1 MTHKIKVQMFG
12 NFRMD
17 YNGAPFVAEK
27 MHKESQFN
35 RMMQALIHYSD
46 CGIAKD
52 KLEEIVIGE
61 RDIDAPHTAL
71 RVIVYKTK
79 QKLAQLGLPGKN
91 LIYLEGGIY
100 YWTPDIEIEE
110 DAAEFEK
117 LYNEACALEKQMPQ
131 EPESAETVCD
141 ERIKEIEDNMLELYV
156 KALYLYKGE
165 FLAAYTGETWIAQE
179 ARRYHTMFEKIIN
192 EAAYI
197 LRKRKQFKG
206 LEKIGVYAAKVDPF
220 NEWEEL
226 IMEAMVETR
235 RYDEAEELY
244 TDVVDYYLRECG
256 IYPSS
261 RLLEILEKYSN
272 QMNHA
277 HEILENIQ
285 EGMNEQEETERG
297 GYFCSYPVFKGI
309 YQASIRIM
317 KRTRV
322 PVYLMLCT
330 LEDEEDRQVQSETKI
345 NKYSRQ
351 LKKCVGESIRYS
363 DIYICFGIHDKDGNY
378 SVWAGTTMQSIVEN
392 TKAPIVF
399 HILHDDTLNEIN
411 KNKLS
416 FIADNSGNDI
426 EFHHFNSDVFGTF
439 ADSMNR
445 FAIGTMFRIMLPD
458 IMPDLKKIIYLDSDL
473 FVNTDIEE
481 LWNLNIDNYCLAA
494 AQDCST
500 IRNWGTPYAVAAG
513 QTSRDRYFNAGV
525 LCMNLDNIRKNGS
538 LFQQVIDYL
547 NDNPRTWLPDQDAL
561 NAIFSG
567 KTLLIDEKWN
577 YFIDEARKNNE
588 KAEKKI
594 YHYAATLLMLH
605 TNNEIDRAYYFTI
618 LRTPWG
624 EQMEDGLLC
633 NSMGRIVDRTGM
645 LEKLLKK
652 VTQNN
657 IRLVFYGG
665 ENSSI
670 RNAMRLLNRNF
681 DSCEWHEHLKENE
694 IICDDNTVYIVSA
707 EADDGNGLEILANAG
722 LENGENYFITQRFL
736 HYTEGG
742 FAL

>member
-363 DIYICFGIHDKDGNY
+363 DIYTSYGKVQFLIMLIGIKREDCEIVKKRINRQFAKKNPRVAEKYHVN
-378 SVWAGTTMQSIVEN
+378 SIVFVYVTAISKGVPRISLSADQFLVSGKN
-392 TKAPIVF
+392 GMVI
-399 HILHDDTLNEIN
+399 DDF
-411 KNKLS
+411 S
-416 FIADNSGNDI
+416 DI
-426 EFHHFNSDVFGTF
+426 GRSLTY
-439 ADSMNR
+439 
-445 FAIGTMFRIMLPD
+445 
-458 IMPDLKKIIYLDSDL
+458 YLDSFENWNQAL
-473 FVNTDIEE
+473 VECYE
-481 LWNLNIDNYCLAA
+481 L
-494 AQDCST
+494 
-500 IRNWGTPYAVAAG
+500 G
-513 QTSRDRYFNAGV
+513 QKYTTSV
-525 LCMNLDNIRKNGS
+525 
-538 LFQQVIDYL
+538 
-547 NDNPRTWLPDQDAL
+547 
-561 NAIFSG
+561 
-567 KTLLIDEKWN
+567 
-577 YFIDEARKNNE
+577 
-588 KAEKKI
+588 
-594 YHYAATLLMLH
+594 
-605 TNNEIDRAYYFTI
+605 
-618 LRTPWG
+618 
-624 EQMEDGLLC
+624 
-633 NSMGRIVDRTGM
+633 
-645 LEKLLKK
+645 LLKK
-652 VTQNN
+652 WRKV
-657 IRLVFYGG
+657 
-665 ENSSI
+665 
-670 RNAMRLLNRNF
+670 LNF
-681 DSCEWHEHLKENE
+681 SE
-694 IICDDNTVYIVSA
+694 
-707 EADDGNGLEILANAG
+707 
-722 LENGENYFITQRFL
+722 
-736 HYTEGG
+736 
-742 FAL
+742 

>member
-285 EGMNEQEETERG
+285 
-297 GYFCSYPVFKGI
+297 
-309 YQASIRIM
+309 ASIRIM

-363 DIYICFGIHDKDGNY
+363 DIYTSYGKVQFLIMLIGIKREDCEIVKKRINRQFAKKNPRVAEKYHVN
-378 SVWAGTTMQSIVEN
+378 SIVC
-392 TKAPIVF
+392 
-399 HILHDDTLNEIN
+399 
-411 KNKLS
+411 
-416 FIADNSGNDI
+416 
-426 EFHHFNSDVFGTF
+426 
-439 ADSMNR
+439 
-445 FAIGTMFRIMLPD
+445 
-458 IMPDLKKIIYLDSDL
+458 
-473 FVNTDIEE
+473 E
-481 LWNLNIDNYCLAA
+481 L
-494 AQDCST
+494 
-500 IRNWGTPYAVAAG
+500 
-513 QTSRDRYFNAGV
+513 
-525 LCMNLDNIRKNGS
+525 
-538 LFQQVIDYL
+538 
-547 NDNPRTWLPDQDAL
+547 
-561 NAIFSG
+561 
-567 KTLLIDEKWN
+567 
-577 YFIDEARKNNE
+577 
-588 KAEKKI
+588 
-594 YHYAATLLMLH
+594 
-605 TNNEIDRAYYFTI
+605 
-618 LRTPWG
+618 
-624 EQMEDGLLC
+624 
-633 NSMGRIVDRTGM
+633 
-645 LEKLLKK
+645 
-652 VTQNN
+652 
-657 IRLVFYGG
+657 
-665 ENSSI
+665 
-670 RNAMRLLNRNF
+670 
-681 DSCEWHEHLKENE
+681 
-694 IICDDNTVYIVSA
+694 
-707 EADDGNGLEILANAG
+707 
-722 LENGENYFITQRFL
+722 
-736 HYTEGG
+736 
-742 FAL
+742 

>member
-91 LIYLEGGIY
+91 LVYLEGGIY

-117 LYNEACALEKQMPQ
+117 LYNEACALEKQMLH

-141 ERIKEIEDNMLELYV
+141 ERIKEIEDNMLELYI

-179 ARRYHTMFEKIIN
+179 ARRYHIMFEKIIN

-206 LEKIGVYAAKVDPF
+206 LEKLGVYAAKVDPF

-235 RYDEAEELY
+235 RYEEAEELY

-261 RLLEILEKYSN
+261 KLLEILEKYSN

-297 GYFCSYPVFKGI
+297 GYFCSYPVFRGI

-330 LEDEEDRQVQSETKI
+330 LEDEEGRQVQSETKM

-351 LKKCVGESIRYS
+351 LKKCVSESIRYS
-363 DIYICFGIHDKDGNY
+363 DIYTTYGKVQFLIMLIGIKREDCEIVKKRINRQFAKKNPKAAEKYHVN
-378 SVWAGTTMQSIVEN
+378 SIVC
-392 TKAPIVF
+392 
-399 HILHDDTLNEIN
+399 
-411 KNKLS
+411 
-416 FIADNSGNDI
+416 
-426 EFHHFNSDVFGTF
+426 
-439 ADSMNR
+439 
-445 FAIGTMFRIMLPD
+445 
-458 IMPDLKKIIYLDSDL
+458 
-473 FVNTDIEE
+473 E
-481 LWNLNIDNYCLAA
+481 L
-494 AQDCST
+494 
-500 IRNWGTPYAVAAG
+500 
-513 QTSRDRYFNAGV
+513 
-525 LCMNLDNIRKNGS
+525 
-538 LFQQVIDYL
+538 
-547 NDNPRTWLPDQDAL
+547 
-561 NAIFSG
+561 
-567 KTLLIDEKWN
+567 
-577 YFIDEARKNNE
+577 
-588 KAEKKI
+588 
-594 YHYAATLLMLH
+594 
-605 TNNEIDRAYYFTI
+605 
-618 LRTPWG
+618 
-624 EQMEDGLLC
+624 
-633 NSMGRIVDRTGM
+633 
-645 LEKLLKK
+645 
-652 VTQNN
+652 
-657 IRLVFYGG
+657 
-665 ENSSI
+665 
-670 RNAMRLLNRNF
+670 
-681 DSCEWHEHLKENE
+681 
-694 IICDDNTVYIVSA
+694 
-707 EADDGNGLEILANAG
+707 
-722 LENGENYFITQRFL
+722 
-736 HYTEGG
+736 
-742 FAL
+742 

>member
-179 ARRYHTMFEKIIN
+179 
-192 EAAYI
+192 
-197 LRKRKQFKG
+197 
-206 LEKIGVYAAKVDPF
+206 
-220 NEWEEL
+220 
-226 IMEAMVETR
+226 
-235 RYDEAEELY
+235 
-244 TDVVDYYLRECG
+244 
-256 IYPSS
+256 
-261 RLLEILEKYSN
+261 
-272 QMNHA
+272 
-277 HEILENIQ
+277 
-285 EGMNEQEETERG
+285 ETERG

-363 DIYICFGIHDKDGNY
+363 DIYTSYGKVQFLIMLIGIKREDCEIVKKRINRQFAKKNPRVAEKYHVN
-378 SVWAGTTMQSIVEN
+378 SIVC
-392 TKAPIVF
+392 
-399 HILHDDTLNEIN
+399 
-411 KNKLS
+411 
-416 FIADNSGNDI
+416 
-426 EFHHFNSDVFGTF
+426 
-439 ADSMNR
+439 
-445 FAIGTMFRIMLPD
+445 
-458 IMPDLKKIIYLDSDL
+458 
-473 FVNTDIEE
+473 E
-481 LWNLNIDNYCLAA
+481 L
-494 AQDCST
+494 
-500 IRNWGTPYAVAAG
+500 
-513 QTSRDRYFNAGV
+513 
-525 LCMNLDNIRKNGS
+525 
-538 LFQQVIDYL
+538 
-547 NDNPRTWLPDQDAL
+547 
-561 NAIFSG
+561 
-567 KTLLIDEKWN
+567 
-577 YFIDEARKNNE
+577 
-588 KAEKKI
+588 
-594 YHYAATLLMLH
+594 
-605 TNNEIDRAYYFTI
+605 
-618 LRTPWG
+618 
-624 EQMEDGLLC
+624 
-633 NSMGRIVDRTGM
+633 
-645 LEKLLKK
+645 
-652 VTQNN
+652 
-657 IRLVFYGG
+657 
-665 ENSSI
+665 
-670 RNAMRLLNRNF
+670 
-681 DSCEWHEHLKENE
+681 
-694 IICDDNTVYIVSA
+694 
-707 EADDGNGLEILANAG
+707 
-722 LENGENYFITQRFL
+722 
-736 HYTEGG
+736 
-742 FAL
+742 

>member
-1 MTHKIKVQMFG
+1 MTHTIKVQMFG

-35 RMMQALIHYSD
+35 RLMQAMMHYSD

-79 QKLAQLGLPGKN
+79 QKLTQLGLPGKN

-117 LYNEACALEKQMPQ
+117 IYNEVCTLEKQIPQ
-131 EPESAETVCD
+131 ETEHEKTVCD
-141 ERIKEIEDNMLELYV
+141 EQTKEIEDKLLELYV

-165 FLAAYTGETWIAQE
+165 FLSAYTGETWIAQE
-179 ARRYHTMFEKIIN
+179 ARRYHTMFEKIIK

-197 LRKRKQFKG
+197 LRKRKQFKE
-206 LEKIGVYAAKVDPF
+206 LEKLGVYAAKVDPF

-285 EGMNEQEETERG
+285 ESMSEQEETERG
-297 GYFCSYPVFKGI
+297 GYFCGYPVFRGI
-309 YQASIRIM
+309 YQSSIRIM

-330 LEDEEDRQVQSETKI
+330 LEDEEGRQVQSETKI

-363 DIYICFGIHDKDGNY
+363 DIYTSYGKVQFLIMLIGIKREDCEIVKKRINRQFAKKNPKAAEKYHVN
-378 SVWAGTTMQSIVEN
+378 SIVC
-392 TKAPIVF
+392 
-399 HILHDDTLNEIN
+399 
-411 KNKLS
+411 
-416 FIADNSGNDI
+416 
-426 EFHHFNSDVFGTF
+426 
-439 ADSMNR
+439 
-445 FAIGTMFRIMLPD
+445 
-458 IMPDLKKIIYLDSDL
+458 
-473 FVNTDIEE
+473 E
-481 LWNLNIDNYCLAA
+481 L
-494 AQDCST
+494 
-500 IRNWGTPYAVAAG
+500 
-513 QTSRDRYFNAGV
+513 
-525 LCMNLDNIRKNGS
+525 
-538 LFQQVIDYL
+538 
-547 NDNPRTWLPDQDAL
+547 
-561 NAIFSG
+561 
-567 KTLLIDEKWN
+567 
-577 YFIDEARKNNE
+577 
-588 KAEKKI
+588 
-594 YHYAATLLMLH
+594 
-605 TNNEIDRAYYFTI
+605 
-618 LRTPWG
+618 
-624 EQMEDGLLC
+624 
-633 NSMGRIVDRTGM
+633 
-645 LEKLLKK
+645 
-652 VTQNN
+652 
-657 IRLVFYGG
+657 
-665 ENSSI
+665 
-670 RNAMRLLNRNF
+670 
-681 DSCEWHEHLKENE
+681 
-694 IICDDNTVYIVSA
+694 
-707 EADDGNGLEILANAG
+707 
-722 LENGENYFITQRFL
+722 
-736 HYTEGG
+736 
-742 FAL
+742 

>member
-1 MTHKIKVQMFG
+1 MYLVLSWLLDFGREAPMTHTIKVQMFG

-35 RMMQALIHYSD
+35 RLMQAMMHYSD
-46 CGIAKD
+46 SGIAKD

-79 QKLAQLGLPGKN
+79 QKLTQLGLPGKN

-117 LYNEACALEKQMPQ
+117 I
-131 EPESAETVCD
+131 
-141 ERIKEIEDNMLELYV
+141 IK
-156 KALYLYKGE
+156 
-165 FLAAYTGETWIAQE
+165 
-179 ARRYHTMFEKIIN
+179 

-206 LEKIGVYAAKVDPF
+206 LEKLGVYAAKVDPF

-285 EGMNEQEETERG
+285 EGMSEQEETERG
-297 GYFCSYPVFKGI
+297 GYFCGYPVFRGI
-309 YQASIRIM
+309 YQSSIRIM

-330 LEDEEDRQVQSETKI
+330 LEDEEGRQVQSETKI

-363 DIYICFGIHDKDGNY
+363 DIYTSYGKVQFLIMLIGIKREDCEIVKKRINRQFAKKNPKAAEKYHVN
-378 SVWAGTTMQSIVEN
+378 SIVC
-392 TKAPIVF
+392 
-399 HILHDDTLNEIN
+399 
-411 KNKLS
+411 
-416 FIADNSGNDI
+416 
-426 EFHHFNSDVFGTF
+426 
-439 ADSMNR
+439 
-445 FAIGTMFRIMLPD
+445 
-458 IMPDLKKIIYLDSDL
+458 
-473 FVNTDIEE
+473 E
-481 LWNLNIDNYCLAA
+481 L
-494 AQDCST
+494 
-500 IRNWGTPYAVAAG
+500 
-513 QTSRDRYFNAGV
+513 
-525 LCMNLDNIRKNGS
+525 
-538 LFQQVIDYL
+538 
-547 NDNPRTWLPDQDAL
+547 
-561 NAIFSG
+561 
-567 KTLLIDEKWN
+567 
-577 YFIDEARKNNE
+577 
-588 KAEKKI
+588 
-594 YHYAATLLMLH
+594 
-605 TNNEIDRAYYFTI
+605 
-618 LRTPWG
+618 
-624 EQMEDGLLC
+624 
-633 NSMGRIVDRTGM
+633 
-645 LEKLLKK
+645 
-652 VTQNN
+652 
-657 IRLVFYGG
+657 
-665 ENSSI
+665 
-670 RNAMRLLNRNF
+670 
-681 DSCEWHEHLKENE
+681 
-694 IICDDNTVYIVSA
+694 
-707 EADDGNGLEILANAG
+707 
-722 LENGENYFITQRFL
+722 
-736 HYTEGG
+736 
-742 FAL
+742 